1 MGKEATQLVLSS
13 NLIELIDSDQMK
25 NINYEILKEIID
37 NYFEAKRKNSSLIR
51 KKYED
56 TDKNQNE
63 INSNSISSSN
73 STENVKQKRKIVIKA
88 NNKTVKMKKNF
99 VSVATMTSETDQT
112 NDVSE
117 EKNSIIL
124 DLIFATFVSSN
135 FIFFQ
140 STLLPFLRK
149 NPKYVEKHTND
160 ILNCSVSDNSCYYI
174 NELLKLPGVD
184 LNACVDVQKLNANF
198 IGRAIYVSNVKAV
211 EIALKSPKISIN
223 DVCFSTYPPFLL
235 ACRYN
240 SDLKVLEMIS
250 NYKGFDV
257 NAVES
262 EDNDNAPSIAAF
274 NGNFLALQFILN
286 NFNDKL
292 EISLENFSFDIFC
305 CIKHKNFLTLKILVK
320 FYSEFFDSPKDLVE
334 HFIFEF
340 SQDPDFDEEYAN
352 QLEKIIN
359 DI

>member
-1 MGKEATQLVLSS
+1 M
-13 NLIELIDSDQMK
+13 
-25 NINYEILKEIID
+25 
-37 NYFEAKRKNSSLIR
+37 
-51 KKYED
+51 
-56 TDKNQNE
+56 
-63 INSNSISSSN
+63 
-73 STENVKQKRKIVIKA
+73 
-88 NNKTVKMKKNF
+88 
-99 VSVATMTSETDQT
+99 
-112 NDVSE
+112 
-117 EKNSIIL
+117 
-124 DLIFATFVSSN
+124 
-135 FIFFQ
+135 
-140 STLLPFLRK
+140 
-149 NPKYVEKHTND
+149 
-160 ILNCSVSDNSCYYI
+160 
-174 NELLKLPGVD
+174 
-184 LNACVDVQKLNANF
+184 NACVDVQKFNANF

-211 EIALKSPKISIN
+211 EIALKSPNISIN
-223 DVCFSTYPPFLL
+223 NACLGTYPPFLL

-334 HFIFEF
+334 HFRFEL
-340 SQDPDFDEEYAN
+340 SQDPDFDEEYVN
-352 QLEKIIN
+352 QLEKIIFYYF
-359 DI
+359 